1 LPRGIWLVGWI
12 FSSEFAVE
20 RDLDIFPLGYR
31 GEDLAS
37 AMIKEEDKQGEI
49 CQLLSSTRD

>member
-1 LPRGIWLVGWI
+1 MGWI

-37 AMIKEEDKQGEI
+37 AIIKEEEDKQGEI
-49 CQLLSSTRD
+49 CQLLFSTRD